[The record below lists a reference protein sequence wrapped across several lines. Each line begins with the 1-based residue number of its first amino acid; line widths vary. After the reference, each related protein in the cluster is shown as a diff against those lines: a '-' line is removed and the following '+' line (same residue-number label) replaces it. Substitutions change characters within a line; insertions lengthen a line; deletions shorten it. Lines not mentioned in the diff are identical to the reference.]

1 MLQVT
6 DAAVSAFKKVLEHDE
21 RGGGGIRLVPNPQPD
36 GRTSVGVEPIREPGP
51 NDEPTEAR
59 GLTIVVAR
67 DLAPSSRTRS
77 LTPRRPRRAPTS
89 WSAPNRRPNVGPTS
103 RLTLAATARPAPFIS
118 RT

>member
-51 NDEPTEAR
+51 NDEPAQAR

-67 DLAPSSRTRS
+67 DLAPELEDAILDAEETATGAD
-77 LTPRRPRRAPTS
+77 LLVRPQQKT
-89 WSAPNRRPNVGPTS
+89 
-103 RLTLAATARPAPFIS
+103 
-118 RT
+118 

>member
-6 DAAVSAFKKVLEHDE
+6 DAAVSVFKKVLVQEV

-67 DLAPSSRTRS
+67 DLAPELEDAVLDAEETTTGAD
-77 LTPRRPRRAPTS
+77 LLVRPQQKT
-89 WSAPNRRPNVGPTS
+89 
-103 RLTLAATARPAPFIS
+103 
-118 RT
+118 

>member
-6 DAAVSAFKKVLEHDE
+6 DAAVSVFKKVLEQEE

-67 DLAPSSRTRS
+67 DLAPELEDAVLDAEETATGAD
-77 LTPRRPRRAPTS
+77 LLVRPQQKT
-89 WSAPNRRPNVGPTS
+89 
-103 RLTLAATARPAPFIS
+103 
-118 RT
+118 